1 MAHSELSK
9 TSKMELLAKIVDGFH
24 SRPQYYHRTLYDV
37 LQQIE
42 LTKGTS
48 PSQRTQLLGVKLKK
62 FFTSYRHLK
71 TQMHSVST
79 GFPPLFFINI
89 LKENLLMQVF
99 YIQNRKMCLS
109 KMIIYQ
115 YSAAFLPCLGQLLLR
130 LHFICHYLGLKS

>member
-1 MAHSELSK
+1 MIISIWDIWYFLWYFKDIWYFLSEVKGTPVAHSEPSK

-24 SRPQYYHRTLYDV
+24 SRSQYYHRTLYDV

-79 GFPPLFFINI
+79 GFPSP
-89 LKENLLMQVF
+89 VF
-99 YIQNRKMCLS
+99 YKHFKGKFTYAGFLYS
-109 KMIIYQ
+109 K
-115 YSAAFLPCLGQLLLR
+115 P
-130 LHFICHYLGLKS
+130 